1 MQCYCTAIGSCSA
14 IKTEQW
20 LGSGAAGSYG
30 GYISPKPA
38 RMGRVSG
45 YTSARFAMG
54 SSGLHRLSRTAAR
67 NAVLVPV
74 SQGDNRVRS
83 LSILH
88 SYCYLFK
95 NHMGNAM
102 LWWGG
107 GGCIYIYIYAFSRC
121 FYPKRLTVHS
131 GYTCIVGMRVL
142 WELNPQPFMLLT
154 QCSTTEPQEH

>member
-45 YTSARFAMG
+45 FTSARFAMG

-107 GGCIYIYIYAFSRC
+107 GAASTFTFMHLADAFIQSDLQCIQAIHVLSVCVFS
-121 FYPKRLTVHS
+121 
-131 GYTCIVGMRVL
+131 G
-142 WELNPQPFMLLT
+142 N
-154 QCSTTEPQEH
+154 

>member
-20 LGSGAAGSYG
+20 LSSGAAGSYG

-95 NHMGNAM
+95 NHMGNVHGGGTTCY
-102 LWWGG
+102 GG
-107 GGCIYIYIYAFSRC
+107 GGGGWGPHLHLHLCI
-121 FYPKRLTVHS
+121 
-131 GYTCIVGMRVL
+131 
-142 WELNPQPFMLLT
+142 
-154 QCSTTEPQEH
+154 